1 MLGKPLSR
9 WKPVSRWSKTI
20 HACKNPQRILPFLSD
35 GGWVGWGG
43 VGMITFLSTAT
54 PMSNTHVHYNS
65 IYCINMIYIYIYN
78 LQAYI
83 HILYVWSF
91 YTSRH
96 NIIHIYI
103 YLHLTYYM
111 VWGSLLSAAA
121 SFSFFAWSW
130 TLEGLRTG
138 FWYYICAC
146 HTAHTQWPPLTCLS
160 QPEALSFCIR
170 MPNIES
176 VDVRSHVG
184 AMSHMPTSGFH
195 SASSSFDEI
204 QTMSLCCPF
213 FVFFTVSL
221 PDMFLA

>member
-1 MLGKPLSR
+1 
-9 WKPVSRWSKTI
+9 
-20 HACKNPQRILPFLSD
+20 
-35 GGWVGWGG
+35 
-43 VGMITFLSTAT
+43 
-54 PMSNTHVHYNS
+54 
-65 IYCINMIYIYIYN
+65 
-78 LQAYI
+78 
-83 HILYVWSF
+83 
-91 YTSRH
+91 
-96 NIIHIYI
+96 
-103 YLHLTYYM
+103 M

-221 PDMFLA
+221 PDIFFGISFSSFLFRISRLSVFPSWIVSCTNLVSGLF